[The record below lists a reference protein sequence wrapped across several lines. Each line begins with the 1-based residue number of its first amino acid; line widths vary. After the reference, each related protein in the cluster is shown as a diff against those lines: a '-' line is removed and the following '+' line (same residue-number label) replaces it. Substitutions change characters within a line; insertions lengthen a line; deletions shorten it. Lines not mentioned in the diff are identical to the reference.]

1 MIRQDDLEAKTLGDN
16 IH

>member
-1 MIRQDDLEAKTLGDN
+1 MIFRSSEAKTLGDN

>member
-1 MIRQDDLEAKTLGDN
+1 MIRQDDFEAKTLGDN